1 MKVSFLILLLF
12 ITFSIKNYSQTGTIT
27 GIVLDSKTS
36 EALVGANVIINEIPN
51 TGAATDE
58 YGKFKISSPVGSFS
72 LKITLIGYQ
81 TVVKTDVIVT
91 TGNETKLVIKMLE
104 SSVEL
109 DQVTVSADY
118 FDRAAM
124 ENVLSTV
131 ALGPEEI
138 RRSPGSDQDFQR
150 ILQAMPGV
158 SFSNDQ
164 SNELLVRG
172 GSPDE
177 NLTVLDH
184 MEVHS
189 TNHYP
194 NQYNSGGPINMI
206 NVDLIQDI
214 QFSTGGFISKYGDK
228 LSSVL
233 NVITREGTREKFL
246 TGNANL
252 SMAGYGTVLEGK
264 INDGKGSWLLSARNS
279 FLDLISGA
287 VGLTAVPRYYDIQF
301 KSVYDFNSIHNL
313 SLSGIYGNDRID
325 ITGKPEV
332 TNIQLAGSSDSI
344 GIYNNNVKYN
354 QYAAGLTLTSK
365 WSDKILS
372 FLTLSTNSYN
382 ANILVLNNFTK
393 RNYDVNGNISATN
406 ILNSR
411 KIYSQNSRNGE
422 TSFNSEFIWNLSKS
436 NELNFGVEEKVIEFK
451 TLEDVDADTVRYDT
465 NNNGVFDT
473 TVVLAGSHLNYNF
486 QFPVYSKSNAFI
498 NDRMSLFDDRLT
510 LNIGLRYDYFSY
522 NTKGNLSP
530 RLSASYAITPAVTNI
545 NFAFG
550 KYYQTPPLPDFGD
563 RFQSGINRYIESTE
577 ADHYVIGIDH
587 IPAEGMKI
595 TLEGYYKKYYGIPI
609 QESFVHFYDRT
620 FRSEKFL
627 NAGKQDVYGIDLQI
641 QQKLVKDLYGTISF
655 SRMWSKY
662 FDPRISKEGNYYPS
676 DYDFPYVLTLIAGK
690 RFANL
695 RTNLDGMPFY
705 IKYPSYILPF
715 SDDMEISF
723 RWRYAT
729 GRPYTPQQYV
739 TYEQDREG
747 AVKWSEGAWV
757 PTDNINSVRYPDYHR
772 LDIAFSSRFNFT
784 KWNLVIFLSV
794 QNIYN
799 RKNIAYYQYNSDGS
813 VDNVYQFSLLPVAGI
828 ELEF

>member
-1 MKVSFLILLLF
+1 MKLSFLILLIF
-12 ITFSIKNYSQTGTIT
+12 IVLSSKNYSQTGTIT
-27 GIVLDSKTS
+27 GVVLDSKTS

-58 YGKFKISSPVGSFS
+58 YGKFKIISTVGSYS

-91 TGNETKLVIKMLE
+91 TGSETKLVIKMLE

-109 DQVTVSADY
+109 SQVTISADY

-131 ALGPEEI
+131 SLGPEEI

-233 NVITREGTREKFL
+233 NLTTRDGTREKLL

-264 INDGKGSWLLSARNS
+264 INNGKGSWLLSARNS

-301 KSVYDFNSIHNL
+301 KSVYDFNSMHNL

-365 WSDKILS
+365 WSDKLIS

-382 ANILVLNNFTK
+382 ANILVLDNFTK
-393 RNYDVNGNISATN
+393 RNYDVNGNISATD

-436 NELNFGVEEKVIEFK
+436 NELNFGVEDKVIEFK

-473 TVVLAGSHLNYNF
+473 TVVLPGSHLNYNF
-486 QFPVYSKSNAFI
+486 RFPVYSKSNVFI
-498 NDRMSLFDDRLT
+498 NDRISLFDDRLM

-522 NTKGNLSP
+522 NKKGNLSP

-545 NFAFG
+545 NLAFG

-595 TLEGYYKKYYGIPI
+595 TLEGYYKKYYGIPL
-609 QESFVHFYDRT
+609 QESFVHFYDHT

-627 NAGKQDVYGIDLQI
+627 NAGKQDVYGIDVQI

-662 FDPRISKEGNYYPS
+662 FDPRIGKEGNYFPS

-695 RTNLDGMPFY
+695 RTKLDGMPFY

-747 AVKWSEGAWV
+747 AVKWSKGTWV

-784 KWNLVIFLSV
+784 NWNLVIFLSV

-828 ELEF
+828 DLEF